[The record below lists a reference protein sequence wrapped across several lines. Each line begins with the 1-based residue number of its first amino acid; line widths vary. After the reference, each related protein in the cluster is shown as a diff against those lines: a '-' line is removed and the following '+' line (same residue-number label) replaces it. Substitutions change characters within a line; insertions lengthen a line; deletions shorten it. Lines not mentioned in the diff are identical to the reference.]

1 MEKECASCHQKY
13 EGSSK
18 YEAKAPFTPFSPAV
32 DSKYQ
37 FDYLKSVTA
46 TGKSNP
52 VHTHFKLRGV
62 FKGDPVPAVR
72 ATLQEDAPEP
82 E

>member
-1 MEKECASCHQKY
+1 MNSKEKRLWLIDGGYFFNACRSVAR
-13 EGSSK
+13 
-18 YEAKAPFTPFSPAV
+18 
-32 DSKYQ
+32 DYQ

-46 TGKSNP
+46 AGKSNP

-62 FKGDPVPAVR
+62 FKGDPVPAIR